1 MIYPVNHGTALLLA
15 GRNARPKPNAS
26 PFKFQA
32 APDARKQLDAPNLTG
47 KRTKARQGEAAPNP
61 KERDQ
66 KTQETNKQT
75 KSSAAAAA
83 ALTWVSG
90 GGRGSRGGSRVPRA
104 TSAGFRG
111 GSRRRGHAVEA
122 A

>member
-1 MIYPVNHGTALLLA
+1 MEQRCSSQDAT
-15 GRNARPKPNAS
+15 PKPNAP
-26 PFKFQA
+26 PFRFQA

-47 KRTKARQGEAAPNP
+47 KRTKRKENKARPLQTP

-75 KSSAAAAA
+75 SIHTYKQTKGSSAAA

-90 GGRGSRGGSRVPRA
+90 GGRGSRGGRVRL
-104 TSAGFRG
+104 
-111 GSRRRGHAVEA
+111 
-122 A
+122 

>member
-32 APDARKQLDAPNLTG
+32 APEARKQLGLGAPNLTG
-47 KRTKARQGEAAPNP
+47 KRTKRKQGEAAPNP

-66 KTQETNKQT
+66 
-75 KSSAAAAA
+75 
-83 ALTWVSG
+83 
-90 GGRGSRGGSRVPRA
+90 
-104 TSAGFRG
+104 
-111 GSRRRGHAVEA
+111 
-122 A
+122 